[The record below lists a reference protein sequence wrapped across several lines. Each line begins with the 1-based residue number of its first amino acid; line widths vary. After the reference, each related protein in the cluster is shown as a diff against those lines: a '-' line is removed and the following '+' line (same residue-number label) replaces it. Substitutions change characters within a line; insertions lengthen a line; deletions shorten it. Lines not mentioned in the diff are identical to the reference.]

1 MNNENSRVFDAVKAE
16 YDEAIALLVV
26 VVHAIALSTKLKGK
40 DFRGK
45 GVFWNRVC
53 TKARKHLWEETQED
67 FDLAVAITDALHE
80 FESRIACEGLGGC
93 TRATLREIVERKAR

>member
-1 MNNENSRVFDAVKAE
+1 MKTQRVFDAVKAE

-26 VVHAIALSTKLKGK
+26 VIHAIALSTKPKGK
-40 DFRGK
+40 DFRGE

-53 TKARKHLWEETQED
+53 TKARKRLWEETQED

-93 TRATLREIVERKAR
+93 TRATLREIVERKEN